1 MISKLDMMWRFRLS
15 VTIILILFVKLIV
28 CAQNVQTMLNAI
40 GNIFNT
46 RQEALYDEAEDYLN
60 TLSKDSIEINLET
73 EILFHTDKAFL
84 YGVKYKD
91 LEKSNQELDY
101 ILNKIKHVKHLP
113 EYSDSYKMILSTYGY
128 SLLNSGQTEKAITY
142 FNKILVEGFED
153 DTDFRLYET
162 YNVLANIYEKT
173 DNLVLSK
180 YCHNKCQE
188 ILVKSYTKIH
198 PEHSFYYDNYKTI
211 KYVIS
216 ELEKNNKINTE
227 EYINNLCSLG
237 YLLYKVDQGEYWE
250 AMITLLKARKC
261 AVDYNLLKAR
271 GLEECYV
278 SLQEIFIRYIPEPTK
293 SEFIEGLIPYMIDYF
308 SEVLTIEDIYESVA
322 SSYGA
327 NEQYEKAIEYEQKV
341 LNTIEKDSFNNR
353 EKLKRIYRMLVE
365 DYLGCSTDS
374 TNLIAYEYLHKFKSL
389 ISEKESDYYEWF
401 LENEGCI
408 LRYLHK
414 NDDAIKCFKN
424 NLSYYNKKYGKES
437 DQYISNLNQLALC
450 YPFDSE
456 TYLKYLLEAKSLIQ
470 KTNEKKNSTLRGIC
484 VNLSRYYVC
493 KNRINDARAELN
505 VAVRI
510 EKETFGKIL
519 PVTQELINQCEE

>member
-1 MISKLDMMWRFRLS
+1 MWRLRITM
-15 VTIILILFVKLIV
+15 VLILFLILKSVV
-28 CAQNVQTMLNAI
+28 CAQNVLTMLNVI

-46 RQEALYDEAEDYLN
+46 RQEAMYDEAEKYLN
-60 TLSKDSIEINLET
+60 TLSKDSVEINLET
-73 EILFHTDKAFL
+73 EILFYADKAFL
-84 YGVKYKD
+84 YELKYKD
-91 LEKSNQELDY
+91 WEKSNKELDY
-101 ILNKIKHVKHLP
+101 ILNKIKPVKNMP
-113 EYSDSYKMILSTYGY
+113 EYSDSYKMLLRAYGY
-128 SLLNSGQTEKAITY
+128 SLLNSGQTEKAKTF

-162 YNVLANIYEKT
+162 YNVLSSIYEKT
-173 DNLVLSK
+173 GNLVLSK
-180 YCHNKCQE
+180 ECHNKCQE
-188 ILVKSYTKIH
+188 FLVKSYTKIH
-198 PEHSFYYDNYKTI
+198 PEHSFYLDNYKSLKDALTQ
-211 KYVIS
+211 
-216 ELEKNNKINTE
+216 LESQNKDNTE
-227 EYINNLCSLG
+227 EYVNLLCSLG
-237 YLLYKVDQGEYWE
+237 YLLHKVDQGEYWE
-250 AMITLLKARKC
+250 AMLTLVKARNC
-261 AVDYNLLKAR
+261 AIDNNLLKAR
-271 GLEECYV
+271 NLEECYAG
-278 SLQEIFIRYIPEPTK
+278 LQEIFIRYIPEPTK
-293 SEFIEGLIPYMIDYF
+293 SEFIGSLIPYMKDYF

-322 SSYGA
+322 TSYGA
-327 NEQYEKAIEYEQKV
+327 NQQYEKAIEYELKI
-341 LNTIEKDSFNNR
+341 LSSIKNNSLCNR
-353 EKLKRIYRMLVE
+353 EKLIRIYRMLVE

-437 DQYISNLNQLALC
+437 DRYISNLNQLALC

-493 KNRINDARAELN
+493 KNRNNDARAELN